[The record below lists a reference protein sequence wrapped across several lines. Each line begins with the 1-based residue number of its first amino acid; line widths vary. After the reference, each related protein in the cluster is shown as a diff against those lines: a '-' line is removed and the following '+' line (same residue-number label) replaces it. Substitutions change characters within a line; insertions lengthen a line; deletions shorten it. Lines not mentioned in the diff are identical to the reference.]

1 MGILTRY
8 LIRAHAGPFFFALS
22 ALTGLLF
29 LNAVAQRIQDFAGK
43 GLGWDVIADFLLL
56 SLPHTVALT
65 LPMAVLVSVLYA
77 FSDLA
82 ANNEITAMK
91 AGGIA
96 PQRLL
101 VPLLGMGTIIGLLM
115 FSFNDRVL
123 PEANHRLKNLIIDI
137 NRKSPTFTLREQV
150 PNRLPSMDG
159 SEQVFLQAAR
169 IDNVANS
176 LHDVVIMDGN
186 DPLHTRWTVADSGT
200 MHFNEGRTDLYLV
213 LFDGIVYDVSED
225 PPGGFRQLQFGKY
238 ILPVRGIGNQM
249 EHQFSDT
256 RSDREMSIAMLSDYA
271 RDRAQEADSFR
282 AVGDK
287 LARDAVRFALGYP
300 VDSSSVF
307 LPGDLAPAS
316 ADLNALAPGLG
327 PVIPSVPQPHAGALD
342 DHVTRRVANE
352 ARTAQVNVFAL
363 ERTVAMYEVEIHKKY
378 SLAVACLVFVLVGI
392 PLAVRFPRG
401 GLGMVIAVSTS
412 IFAVYWVGLIGGE
425 NLADQGLAPPSLGM
439 WFPNVFFGA
448 LGVLLISRMGRES
461 ASNRGG
467 GLDELLF
474 TLRQGVT
481 APFRRRRAAST
492 TRQGGLPA

>member
-8 LIRAHAGPFFFALS
+8 LIRAHAGPFLFALS

-29 LNAVAQRIQDFAGK
+29 LNSVAQKIQDFAGK
-43 GLGWDVIADFLLL
+43 GLGWDVILEFLRLT
-56 SLPHTVALT
+56 LPHTIALT
-65 LPMAVLVSVLYA
+65 LPMAVLVAVLYA

-101 VPLLGMGTIIGLLM
+101 VPLLVMGTLIGLFM

-123 PEANHRLKNLIIDI
+123 PEANHQLKNLIIDI
-137 NRKSPTFTLREQV
+137 NRKSPTFTLREQI
-150 PNRLPSMDG
+150 PNRIASMEG
-159 SEQVFLQAAR
+159 GEQVFLQAAR
-169 IDNVANS
+169 IDNVSNS

-186 DPLHTRWTVADSGT
+186 DPLHTRWTVADSAT
-200 MHFNEGRTDLYLV
+200 MHFNAGRTDLYLE

-225 PPGGFRQLQFGKY
+225 PPGGFRQSQFGRQVF
-238 ILPVRGIGNQM
+238 PVRGIGNEM
-249 EHQFSDT
+249 ERQFSDT
-256 RSDREMSIAMLSDYA
+256 RSDREMPIAMLSEYA
-271 RDRAQEADSFR
+271 RDRAQDADSFR
-282 AVGDK
+282 TAN
-287 LARDAVRFALGYP
+287 LALSRDAVRFALGYA
-300 VDSSSVF
+300 VDSSNVF
-307 LPGDLAPAS
+307 LPGDLLPPS
-316 ADLNALAPGLG
+316 MGMYGQTPGFPPGMELPQSVPGL
-327 PVIPSVPQPHAGALD
+327 QE
-342 DHVTRRVANE
+342 DHVLRRVATE
-352 ARTAQVNVFAL
+352 ARTAQTNVFAL
-363 ERTVAMYEVEIHKKY
+363 DRTVAMYRVEIHKKY
-378 SLAVACLVFVLVGI
+378 SLAVACVVFVLVGI

-439 WFPNVFFGA
+439 WFPNVVFA
-448 LGVLLISRMGRES
+448 VLGVLLISRMGHES

-474 TLRQGVT
+474 TLRQGIS
-481 APFRRRRAAST
+481 APFRRRRSAPSAST
-492 TRQGGLPA
+492 GRLPA